1 MKKRKVIKFI
11 KYYIRLILRLLK
23 NKYKILKI
31 KDVRI
36 QRIQIYLTNID

>member
-31 KDVRI
+31 KDVKI